1 MLVALE
7 SIIIVVSGIRAHG
20 HSNVIPP
27 FHYPGSL
34 PSVLVHKIIISGW
47 SRLTIMIVT
56 LSRFLAR
63 ACEASFVKYYTS
75 F

>member
-1 MLVALE
+1 MHAALE
-7 SIIIVVSGIRAHG
+7 SLITVVSQIRAHG

-34 PSVLVHKIIISGW
+34 PSVLVHKIIIGGW
-47 SRLTIMIVT
+47 SHFTIMIVT